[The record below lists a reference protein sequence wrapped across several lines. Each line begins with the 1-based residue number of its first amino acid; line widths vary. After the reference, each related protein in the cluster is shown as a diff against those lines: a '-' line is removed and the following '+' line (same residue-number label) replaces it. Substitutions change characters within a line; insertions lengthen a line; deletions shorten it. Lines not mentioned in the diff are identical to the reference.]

1 MIEVL
6 RTNDPVLLSYAMSVL
21 NDAGILCFSADD
33 AMSIL
38 DGSLIAI
45 PRRLMVAGEDGER
58 AKALVEDALANP
70 LPASDGGVT

>member
-1 MIEVL
+1 MFEVL

-21 NDAGILCFSADD
+21 NDADIMCFSADD
-33 AMSIL
+33 SMSIL

-45 PRRLMVAGEDGER
+45 PRRLLVATEDGER

-70 LPASDGGVT
+70 LPAPDGGVT